1 MPYVVFKTSHHFVQS
16 EIEQKEF
23 SRAVIDE
30 FARDAVRRPFV
41 PHRLFRNGHAQTL
54 VGHFWMRRRELA
66 REHPHDE
73 ARLFRVADEV
83 QMLAHCSWQT
93 ERQACPTLVLLHGL
107 EGSSQSVYM
116 LGMRRKAIRA
126 GFNVV
131 RLNMRNCGGTEHL
144 TETLY
149 NSSMSDDL
157 RAVLTE
163 LAREDGLTELY
174 VVGVSMGGNITLKL
188 AGELGASD
196 NLPELKAVATISP
209 ALDLGACADKIR
221 EPSNFV
227 YQFNFVRDLKR
238 RVRRKQ
244 RLYPN
249 IYDLAPLK
257 RVRSIRD
264 FDEHITARYG
274 GFASADDYYHKS
286 SAIRVVA
293 HISRPT
299 LILTAED
306 DPFVPFEPFLKPEL
320 LNNPHVFFLH
330 TRHGGHVGF
339 LADFVGTD
347 ADRFWAENRAVEFC
361 RIAHDRLRAEPHSEG
376 LRLRGAGITL

>member
-1 MPYVVFKTSHHFVQS
+1 MQLEV
-16 EIEQKEF
+16 EQKEF
-23 SRAVIDE
+23 SREVLDE
-30 FARDAVRRPFV
+30 FGHGAARRPFV

-73 ARLFRVADEV
+73 ARLFCVASEV
-83 QMLAHCSWQT
+83 QMLAHCNWQA
-93 ERQACPTLVLLHGL
+93 ERRHSPTLVLLHGL
-107 EGSSQSVYM
+107 EGSSQSVYVM
-116 LGMRRKAIRA
+116 GMRRKALRQ

-144 TETLY
+144 APTLY
-149 NSSMSDDL
+149 NSGMSEDL

-188 AGELGASD
+188 TGELGACG
-196 NLPELKAVATISP
+196 NLPQLKAVATISP

-244 RLYPN
+244 RLYPD

-257 RVRSIRD
+257 RVRTIRD

-274 GFASADDYYHKS
+274 GFAGADDYYYKS

-293 HISRPT
+293 HINRPT

-339 LADFVGTD
+339 LADLVGTD

-361 RIAHDRLRAEPHSEG
+361 RVTHDELHARSNSKVVL
-376 LRLRGAGITL
+376 